1 MVTILSSNQGS
12 TGISLTRLL
21 SYISGADH
29 VGGKPWISF
38 LAHRVACHS
47 DVNLL
52 EGPGLAS
59 PLFKGSPTSDSREH
73 TFVHG
78 LHLVREAHGAHFA
91 GERDVLR
98 QTKDGIVVVVS
109 G

>member
-12 TGISLTRLL
+12 TRISLTRVL

-29 VGGKPWISF
+29 AGGKPWISF

-52 EGPGLAS
+52 EGPGGS
-59 PLFKGSPTSDSREH
+59 PLFQGSPTSDSREH
-73 TFVHG
+73 SFVCG
-78 LHLVREAHGAHFA
+78 LHLVREARGAHFA

>member
-12 TGISLTRLL
+12 TGISLTRVL

-29 VGGKPWISF
+29 AGGKPWISF